1 MTLREIIYSQ
11 ETTYGDL
18 RKLILKRDGW
28 IKGIYA
34 RIDDIDGVET
44 FVYFVEEETIE
55 KMPIPYPHIIANDW
69 YIVKNEKEDKD
80 ISDRLTKLKYKLVDT
95 INEVINTLED

>member
-18 RKLILKRDGW
+18 LKLKLKREGW
-28 IKGIYA
+28 VKGKYV
-34 RIDDIDGVET
+34 RIDKIDGVET
-44 FVYFVEEETIE
+44 FVYFGDETIE
-55 KMPIPYPHIIANDW
+55 KMLLAYPHIIANDW

-80 ISDRLTKLKYKLVDT
+80 ISDRLVKLKYALVDT
-95 INEVINTLED
+95 INKFVDTLED